1 MRGHHFSDTSNK
13 VGGMNLCADEMESRS
28 EPSSGNSTRKY
39 RTICRSWH
47 HSRQMSAMSRGLCK
61 WRRLVAAMES
71 RQHATVLLQGEQFL
85 GSATNWLIII
95 LQSRD
100 SSMF

>member
-1 MRGHHFSDTSNK
+1 
-13 VGGMNLCADEMESRS
+13 
-28 EPSSGNSTRKY
+28 
-39 RTICRSWH
+39 
-47 HSRQMSAMSRGLCK
+47 MSAMSRGLCK